1 MLGTTA
7 RRDRSGCGEDRRLS
21 QRMIFPRTT
30 RRPMANPRLPTEISE
45 YIVDFLSDDAGTL
58 KQCCLVSKSWV
69 PCARKHIFS
78 GVYFDYPADLE
89 AWKKAFLDPANT
101 PAYHTR
107 LLYVSCIEVITAAD
121 AEEGGWIR
129 AFSNVVR
136 LVMWNGARNFHL
148 MTSAD
153 SHISL
158 HRFHGLSITGSRSCL
173 LSPSA

>member
-1 MLGTTA
+1 
-7 RRDRSGCGEDRRLS
+7 
-21 QRMIFPRTT
+21 
-30 RRPMANPRLPTEISE
+30 MANPLLPTEISE
-45 YIVDFLSDDAGTL
+45 YIVNFLSDDAGTL

-69 PCARKHIFS
+69 PCARKYIFRK
-78 GVYFDYPADLE
+78 VYFIYPADLE
-89 AWKKAFLDPANT
+89 PWKKAFPDTSNS
-101 PAYHTR
+101 PAYYTR
-107 LLYVSCIEVITAAD
+107 FLYVGCTEVVTAAD

-148 MTSAD
+148 MTSAN

-158 HRFHGLSITGSRSCL
+158 HRFRGLSITGSRSCL